1 MSANGVCCVASDT
14 KLETPEGGLTMSAL
28 ASKPA
33 ALLTRTDGREVR
45 FAMIKNV
52 AKVGEAQPV
61 VRVRLSN
68 GGTLRV
74 GVTQVLYKRGMVE
87 SPAGVLQVGDELDA
101 VFSFP
106 DGYAYTAD
114 DGQPLTSRASVVVT
128 AVEPAGEADVFAFDV
143 NRVGRFLF
151 SAGVLGK
158 ANGV

>member
-1 MSANGVCCVASDT
+1 MSTVCCVASDT

-28 ASKPA
+28 ARTPA
-33 ALLTRTDGREVR
+33 ALLTRTDARAIR

-52 AKVGEAQPV
+52 AKIGEAQPV

-74 GVTQVLYKRGMVE
+74 GSTQVLYRRGMVE
-87 SPAGVLQVGDELDA
+87 ASAGDLQVGDELDA
-101 VFSFP
+101 LFSFP
-106 DGYAYTAD
+106 DGYSYTSD
-114 DGQPLTSRASVVVT
+114 NGQPLTSRASVVVT
-128 AVEPAGEADVFAFDV
+128 AVEPGGEADVFAFAV

>member
-1 MSANGVCCVASDT
+1 MSTTVCAVAADT
-14 KLETPEGGLTMSAL
+14 KLETPEGGLTMSSL
-28 ASKPA
+28 ATKPA
-33 ALLTRTDGREVR
+33 ALLTRTDAREVR

-52 AKVGEAQPV
+52 AKIGEAQPV

-68 GGTLRV
+68 GGTFRV
-74 GVTQVLYKRGMVE
+74 GADQVLYKRGMVE
-87 SPAGVLQVGDELDA
+87 ATAGALQVGDELDA

-114 DGQPLTSRASVVVT
+114 DGRQVTSSGSVVVT
-128 AVEPAGEADVFAFDV
+128 AIEPAGEADVFSFAV

-158 ANGV
+158 ANGM

>member
-1 MSANGVCCVASDT
+1 MIAVCCVASDT

-28 ASKPA
+28 ARTPA
-33 ALLTRTDGREVR
+33 ALLTRTDARAIR
-45 FAMIKNV
+45 FAMIKDV
-52 AKVGEAQPV
+52 TKVGEAQPV

-68 GGTLRV
+68 GGALRV
-74 GVTQVLYKRGMVE
+74 GAAQVLYKRGMVE
-87 SPAGVLQVGDELDA
+87 APAGALQVGDELEA

-106 DGYAYTAD
+106 DGYSYTSD

-128 AVEPAGEADVFAFDV
+128 AVEPAGEADVFAFAV
-143 NRVGRFLF
+143 NRVGRFMF

>member
-1 MSANGVCCVASDT
+1 VASDT

-33 ALLTRTDGREVR
+33 ALLTRTDTREVR

-52 AKVGEAQPV
+52 VKIGEAQPV
-61 VRVRLSN
+61 LRVRLSN

-74 GVTQVLYKRGMVE
+74 GAAQVLYRRGMIE
-87 SPAGVLQVGDELDA
+87 APAGALQVGDELDA

-106 DGYAYTAD
+106 DGYAYTGD
-114 DGQPLTSRASVVVT
+114 DGQALTSRASVVVT

-143 NRVGRFLF
+143 NRVGRFMF

-158 ANGV
+158 ANGA